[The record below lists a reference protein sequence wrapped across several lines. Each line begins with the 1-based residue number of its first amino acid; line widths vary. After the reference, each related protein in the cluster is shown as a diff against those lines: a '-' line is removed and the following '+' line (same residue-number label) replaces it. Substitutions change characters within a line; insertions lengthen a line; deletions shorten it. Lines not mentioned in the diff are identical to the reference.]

1 MTDDLLADSIEQ
13 LLSGRCDLQRVRQVE
28 ADDSGAAAASLWQEL
43 AGSGFADALVAEAR
57 GGAGLGLEEAGAIA
71 LACGRHALP
80 VPLALTMVVRAA
92 LAEAALA
99 IPDGSISVATST
111 SDPAGGAFGCAAVA
125 FGMSADHVLV
135 DAPSGG
141 WLLACGAAQR
151 VRAGGRASLS
161 ADLCWTG
168 LPGDAPRL
176 PRGEPAAIDWRAVGA
191 AITAAQIAGAAE
203 RVSQMTI
210 AYANDRVQFGKPIGK
225 IQAIQQQLSVM
236 AEQGIAARTAAL
248 LGLAGGGWRVDPL
261 RAAVA
266 KVRAGE
272 AAATVAAI
280 AHAVHGAIGVTE
292 EFDLQMF
299 TRRLHEWRM
308 QYGGESYWSRRIGR
322 ALLDASSPPLQFVQ
336 DRLSAAAARRA

>member
-28 ADDSGAAAASLWQEL
+28 ADESGAAGASMWQEL
-43 AGSGFADALVAEAR
+43 AESGFADALVAEAQ
-57 GGAGLGLEEAGAIA
+57 GGSGLGLAEAGAIA

-80 VPLALTMVVRAA
+80 VPLALTMVARAA
-92 LAEAALA
+92 LAEAGQA
-99 IPDGSISVATST
+99 IPGGSITIATST
-111 SDPAGGAFGCAAVA
+111 SDPAGGAFACAAVP

-135 DAPSGG
+135 SAPSGG

-161 ADLCWTG
+161 ADLRWTD
-168 LPGDAPRL
+168 LLAEAPRL
-176 PRGEPAAIDWRAVGA
+176 PRGEPAAVDWRAVGA
-191 AITAAQIAGAAE
+191 AITAAQIAGAAG

-210 AYANDRVQFGKPIGK
+210 AYANDRIQFGKPIGK

-236 AEQGIAARTAAL
+236 AEQGIAARTAAM
-248 LGLAGGGWRVDPL
+248 LGLVGRGWRVDPL

-308 QYGGESYWSRRIGR
+308 QYGGESYWSRRLGR
-322 ALLDASSPPLQFVQ
+322 ALLEASSPPLQFVQ
-336 DRLSAAAARRA
+336 ERLSAAAARQA

>member
-1 MTDDLLADSIEQ
+1 MNDDLLADSIEQ
-13 LLSGRCDLQRVRQVE
+13 LLSGRCGLQRVREVE
-28 ADDSGAAAASLWQEL
+28 ADASGAAGASMWREL
-43 AGSGFADALVAEAR
+43 AESGFADALVAEAR
-57 GGAGLGLEEAGAIA
+57 GGSGLGLDEAGAIA

-80 VPLALTMVVRAA
+80 VPLALTMVARAA
-92 LAEAALA
+92 LAEAGLAL
-99 IPDGSISVATST
+99 PDGSITVATST
-111 SDPAGGAFGCAAVA
+111 IDPAGGAFACAAVP

-135 DAPSGG
+135 GAPSGG
-141 WLLACGAAQR
+141 WLVPCDATQR
-151 VRAGGRASLS
+151 VRAGGRASLA
-161 ADLCWTG
+161 ADLRWSA
-168 LPGDAPRL
+168 LPDELPRL
-176 PRGEPAAIDWRAVGA
+176 PGGEHAAIDWRVVGA

-236 AEQGIAARTAAL
+236 AEQSVAARTAAM
-248 LGLAGGGWRVDPL
+248 LGLAGRGWRVDPL

-266 KVRAGE
+266 KVRTGE
-272 AAATVAAI
+272 AAAQVAAI

-308 QYGGESYWSRRIGR
+308 QYGGESYWSRRLGR
-322 ALLDASSPPLQFVQ
+322 ALLEASSPPLQFVQ
-336 DRLSAAAARRA
+336 ERLSAAAAGRA